1 MNNYLGKKIDLR
13 FFSYIKVIISNNMS
27 STNNNLRDK
36 ISAWLSD
43 RTNDENDLVDFLV
56 DECGCVV
63 ENEGCVAKGLNC
75 VHCKQHIYRDT
86 KDHDNCHI
94 NEKQEIICQDCL
106 DECDCEDCL
115 HICGETGGHRH
126 GGCGKRFN
134 YNDGIM
140 IDNTSYCLSCG
151 EKEEEDEQCNDC
163 KIEAK
168 KHCDVC
174 GGYGG
179 GSEDEE

>member
-27 STNNNLRDK
+27 STNTLRDK

-56 DECGCVV
+56 NECGCVV
-63 ENEGCVAKGLNC
+63 D
-75 VHCKQHIYRDT
+75 CK
-86 KDHDNCHI
+86 
-94 NEKQEIICQDCL
+94 II
-106 DECDCEDCL
+106 
-115 HICGETGGHRH
+115 
-126 GGCGKRFN
+126 
-134 YNDGIM
+134 
-140 IDNTSYCLSCG
+140 
-151 EKEEEDEQCNDC
+151 EKEYDNDNEQCNDC